1 MLKRT
6 GFAIVALLS
15 APVSVGK
22 SRSRRVVLLAALAL
36 FAIGVVAWG
45 DVPLPNPN
53 ARGKAESVE
62 QAAER
67 TARKYLAPLL
77 NRPTRLSKVSV
88 KDCKP
93 TRRPPWNLCTVKVDG
108 VAADCTLRLRLRLFP
123 SGRFSAYGRS
133 LRCR

>member
-6 GFAIVALLS
+6 SLAIVARL
-15 APVSVGK
+15 ATRVSVGK
-22 SRSRRVVLLAALAL
+22 SRFRRVVLLAALAL

-77 NRPTRLSKVSV
+77 NRPTRRSKVSV
-88 KDCKP
+88 KDCEQ
-93 TRRPPWNLCTVKVDG
+93 TAQPPWNLCTVKVDG
-108 VAADCTLRLRLRLFP
+108 VAADCTLRLRLRVFP
-123 SGRFSAYGRS
+123 SDTYSAYGRS

>member
-1 MLKRT
+1 MLKR
-6 GFAIVALLS
+6 ARLAVVALL
-15 APVSVGK
+15 AT
-22 SRSRRVVLLAALAL
+22 LAMV
-36 FAIGVVAWG
+36 AIGVVAWG
-45 DVPLPNPN
+45 DVPRPNPN
-53 ARGKAESVE
+53 ARGEAESVE

-88 KDCKP
+88 KDCEQ
-93 TRRPPWNLCTVKVDG
+93 TARRPWNLCTVKVDG

-123 SGRFSAYGRS
+123 SGRFSAYGTS

>member
-1 MLKRT
+1 M
-6 GFAIVALLS
+6 
-15 APVSVGK
+15 
-22 SRSRRVVLLAALAL
+22 RVVLLVALVVAL

-45 DVPLPNPN
+45 DVPPPNPN

-77 NRPTRLSKVSV
+77 NTPTRLTKVSV
-88 KDCKP
+88 KDCEP
-93 TRRPPWNLCTVKVDG
+93 TAQRPWNLCTVKVDG
-108 VAADCTLRLRLRLFP
+108 VAADCTLRLRLRVFP
-123 SGRFSAYGRS
+123 SDTYSAYGRS

>member
-6 GFAIVALLS
+6 CLAIIARLATLVS
-15 APVSVGK
+15 ACK
-22 SRSRRVVLLAALAL
+22 SRLRRVVLLAALAL
-36 FAIGVVAWG
+36 LAIGVVAWG

-53 ARGKAESVE
+53 ARGQAETVE

-77 NRPTRLSKVSV
+77 NRPTRLSKISV
-88 KDCKP
+88 KGCEQ
-93 TRRPPWNLCTVKVDG
+93 TAQRRWYLCTVTVDG
-108 VAADCTLRLRLRLFP
+108 VAADCTLRLRLRVFP
-123 SGRFSAYGRS
+123 SDTYSAYGRS

>member
-1 MLKRT
+1 M
-6 GFAIVALLS
+6 
-15 APVSVGK
+15 
-22 SRSRRVVLLAALAL
+22 RVVLVVVLPLAL

-45 DVPLPNPN
+45 DVPPPNPN

-77 NRPTRLSKVSV
+77 NRPTRLTKVSV
-88 KDCKP
+88 KDCER
-93 TRRPPWNLCTVKVDG
+93 TAQRPWNLCTVTVDG
-108 VAADCTLRLRLRLFP
+108 VAADCTLKLRLRVFP
-123 SGRFSAYGRS
+123 SDTYSAYGRS